1 MIFEWDEPKSNAC
14 FKFRGFDFAYVVQ
27 AFLDPYR
34 VVTSDQR
41 YNYGEDRF
49 ELLGQID
56 SRIYVVIYTPRAK
69 AIRIISARKANLRE
83 IKRYE
88 NSSYDN

>member
-49 ELLGQID
+49 ELLG
-56 SRIYVVIYTPRAK
+56 
-69 AIRIISARKANLRE
+69 
-83 IKRYE
+83 
-88 NSSYDN
+88 